1 MKLGPVSLAFARN
14 GHDAGEVDQA
24 KRIVLAAKGM
34 EQKGKGPPTPR

>member
-1 MKLGPVSLAFARN
+1 MQER
-14 GHDAGEVDQA
+14 DDQA